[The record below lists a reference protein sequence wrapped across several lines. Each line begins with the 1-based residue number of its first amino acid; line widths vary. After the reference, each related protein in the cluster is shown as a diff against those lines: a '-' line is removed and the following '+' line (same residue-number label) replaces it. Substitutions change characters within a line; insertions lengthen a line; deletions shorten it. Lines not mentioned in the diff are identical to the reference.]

1 MRENNW
7 REDAQPEWPSVAA
20 GTRGF
25 PRSGDGT
32 QAFPETRGSDVLASA
47 DQTEVLPKVGPE
59 GADFADPW
67 SNTHDPHEVTVQ
79 LDAVSLRA
87 DNRLVGQA
95 GGDSAEASDGP
106 VFVDESGRRS
116 RRYRR
121 IGIFVGLACAIYAV
135 VIVTTLLSGNSNAP
149 WLPVPGQGQGEEAGQ
164 VDNSPLPGETALPTD
179 GGSLSPGV
187 SPSPSDITTSSP
199 TAGATAPGATATA
212 QDPDA
217 TADPEPTATK
227 TTSGTG
233 SNPTPDPDPTDPAT
247 SSPPEPTPT
256 DEPTPD
262 PTETQVGDNGGT
274 GTDTVADGTNDS
286 APLSSTTPPPENPV

>member
-7 REDAQPEWPSVAA
+7 REDAQPEWPSVAS

-25 PRSGDGT
+25 PASGDGT
-32 QAFPETRGSDVLASA
+32 QAFAETRGADVLASA
-47 DQTEVLPKVGPE
+47 DQTEVLPRVSPE
-59 GADFADPW
+59 GSDFADPW

-79 LDAVSLRA
+79 LDAVALRA
-87 DNRLVGQA
+87 DNRIVGQA
-95 GGDSAEASDGP
+95 GGDTAEGSDGP

-179 GGSLSPGV
+179 GASVSPGV
-187 SPSPSDITTSSP
+187 SPSPSDTTVPSP
-199 TAGATAPGATATA
+199 SATAPGATASA
-212 QDPDA
+212 QDPGT

-227 TTSGTG
+227 TISGTG
-233 SNPTPDPDPTDPAT
+233 SDPTPDPEDPTDPAT
-247 SSPPEPTPT
+247 SGPPDPTPT
-256 DEPTPD
+256 EEPSPD
-262 PTETQVGDNGGT
+262 PTETQVGDNAGT
-274 GTDTVADGTNDS
+274 GTDTVADGANET
-286 APLSSTTPPPENPV
+286 APLGSTTPPPESTV